1 MGQLWRVCAVSLSVA
16 LLMATVDPGSAPVA
30 QAAVPGT
37 STPALAPLRPSDPVA
52 SIASVTWLPCGL
64 SGTATSRVYLPN
76 ITKTLGGPAGWV
88 TPFYVQNVG
97 NNIGDVVVAFY
108 RFSDGSQVA
117 CRTVRG
123 ISPGEVVT
131 DNPNTEVD
139 LPDNTQFAVVVTSYG
154 APVVATVNQLQ
165 GSGPTT
171 EALSYSGVSAGATTV
186 FLPNVTRRFYGYDVP
201 FIVQNMG
208 TATASVSAAFVSF
221 DGAQHFT
228 TAFDIA
234 PGRSGVVDPDYTPG
248 LVDGT
253 QYAVTLHST
262 QPVGV
267 VVNAHNEALGPVA
280 FSHNGLGAGG
290 TTLWAPYAVKAGP
303 SGLFSPIVVQNLGAT
318 PVDATLSFGPLNSAG
333 AAQTFVLAAIPAGGS
348 RAFDP
353 RFTLGTTTP
362 CASAAASCL
371 GPGEFSLKI
380 TAPTPVAAVVLPNSD
395 STAAAYVA
403 VSNPDASN
411 YLPVVQRTIGGPSG
425 WNGTIYLQ
433 SATATSA
440 TVFFHRIPD
449 YVVDG
454 STFVT
459 LTPGVTQRID
469 PRQIP
474 GLRENTEYAVVAQ
487 SPNGAIASIVFDQAG
502 TGGDASMIYEGFAL
516 PAPASPLV
524 RGTVSGPSGP
534 VAGVFVEIVVAGEVI
549 DSGITDQNGQYA
561 ISVLSGNAVRVRF
574 GPPEGSRLAA
584 QYYPGVNSSGEATIV
599 NVSTADVQ
607 GINATLVSSVYISG
621 RVTTQLGGAAVPGA
635 RVFAY
640 RTSCSTCG
648 STLSGQADASGA
660 FRVTVPPGTY
670 RLFFQSPPGAPN
682 LSTWYPAGSTFAA
695 GADVIANSDVSNIVG
710 ALPPGYRITGTVR
723 GGAGAPVPGAT
734 VSVRLGGG
742 ATCCST
748 FYSTTTD
755 LSGQYVAVVPSGA
768 YRVSFVP
775 QYASLATAW
784 YGGATSFLTATDI
797 TVAGADL
804 SGIDATLAP
813 GSPIFGTTSFNNQ
826 VSSGVTVQV
835 YLANA
840 ACCNNIV
847 FQGVSD
853 VYGDY
858 QVDVAPGTYR
868 LRFVAAS
875 GGVTASKWYSNA
887 TSFGTATD
895 VVVNGQAVRIDGS
908 LP

>member
-1 MGQLWRVCAVSLSVA
+1 
-16 LLMATVDPGSAPVA
+16 
-30 QAAVPGT
+30 
-37 STPALAPLRPSDPVA
+37 
-52 SIASVTWLPCGL
+52 
-64 SGTATSRVYLPN
+64 
-76 ITKTLGGPAGWV
+76 
-88 TPFYVQNVG
+88 
-97 NNIGDVVVAFY
+97 
-108 RFSDGSQVA
+108 
-117 CRTVRG
+117 
-123 ISPGEVVT
+123 
-131 DNPNTEVD
+131 
-139 LPDNTQFAVVVTSYG
+139 
-154 APVVATVNQLQ
+154 
-165 GSGPTT
+165 
-171 EALSYSGVSAGATTV
+171 
-186 FLPNVTRRFYGYDVP
+186 
-201 FIVQNMG
+201 
-208 TATASVSAAFVSF
+208 VSF

-621 RVTTQLGGAAVPGA
+621 CLAPVSSHIAHRAAHAGRRCLVRLTPAA
-635 RVFAY
+635 RSGSLCLRAHIGCSSNRRLVR
-640 RTSCSTCG
+640 RTS
-648 STLSGQADASGA
+648 
-660 FRVTVPPGTY
+660 
-670 RLFFQSPPGAPN
+670 
-682 LSTWYPAGSTFAA
+682 
-695 GADVIANSDVSNIVG
+695 
-710 ALPPGYRITGTVR
+710 
-723 GGAGAPVPGAT
+723 
-734 VSVRLGGG
+734 
-742 ATCCST
+742 
-748 FYSTTTD
+748 
-755 LSGQYVAVVPSGA
+755 
-768 YRVSFVP
+768 
-775 QYASLATAW
+775 
-784 YGGATSFLTATDI
+784 
-797 TVAGADL
+797 
-804 SGIDATLAP
+804 
-813 GSPIFGTTSFNNQ
+813 
-826 VSSGVTVQV
+826 
-835 YLANA
+835 
-840 ACCNNIV
+840 
-847 FQGVSD
+847 
-853 VYGDY
+853 
-858 QVDVAPGTYR
+858 APGTR
-868 LRFVAAS
+868 RDRPSQRVQMSSPTPTFPTSWARFRRAIESPERSVEEPEHLCRA
-875 GGVTASKWYSNA
+875 
-887 TSFGTATD
+887 
-895 VVVNGQAVRIDGS
+895 R
-908 LP
+908 P